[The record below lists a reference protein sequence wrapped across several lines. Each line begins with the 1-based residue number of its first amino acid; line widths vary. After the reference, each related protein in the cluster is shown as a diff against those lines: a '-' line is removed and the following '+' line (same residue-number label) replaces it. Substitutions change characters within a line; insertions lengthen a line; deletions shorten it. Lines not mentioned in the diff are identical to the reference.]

1 MDIALRWS
9 PHSTAQRPHFVIL
22 DVNSSRLQ
30 LCTLTSPKLT
40 AGAPVDYEVL
50 CQRDKLPNY
59 NAFDFSRSD
68 PYVVGLGGFA
78 GEPSVVQLHPDRAR
92 DGDSIA
98 SFPVKAQ
105 RKGNSIA
112 FGGGGALAIGLDRVR
127 NDWGMYVFDVNGPA
141 TPATAEPV
149 RKLGFSEGV
158 TSIKF
163 FHRQPQLALAGVQRQ
178 AIRLHDMREPAAGA
192 GAALQFPTRLVHN
205 IAIDPLDEN
214 YFVSAGPEKEPL
226 VAVWDVRMLRP
237 GAAAAAAAGTSSSAA
252 APAPAQPGSS
262 PGATDGSGPP
272 GPVLEVRYPVDNTH
286 GATIWSLRF
295 SGVRRGCW
303 GVVANSGEVRVYE
316 MAQHSVRPSFGAAPA
331 NPLGGAA
338 WGGARTYTRR
348 SHALAPPVWDQRHRD
363 EGLKVAACDFVGAP
377 GITPTVSMLALHRNR
392 TVSLLKVDNV
402 PRLLNITALDELCL
416 WKTGPQLMRP
426 RNEFDSSAEE
436 LQAMQAKAKVSTEI
450 QADTMVSSTAR
461 LANLN
466 LEGLPEK
473 LAMSAELADNISSG
487 KQHDALL
494 TMNFPNYIP
503 TLPDALQLLSI
514 HRRRCLEGY
523 SLDAHRNKRIVAN
536 DPWLVD
542 MWDTIKRLD
551 DFAAKDGMFEGGIDL
566 AYLGVHA
573 LWTGD
578 FRTRNRLVGRD
589 GFTDADLDAAIAAIV
604 QRKKYPPFDGHATKR
619 PAARQLALAVCGW
632 AFNKEVVRQRCG
644 MLLDEGKHYKA
655 IVRAVMRGHRDVA
668 QDLLKTAIQRKAIAN
683 VGLAAVI
690 ACETVNEEQRELCR
704 WMAEETDDAYLK
716 ALLAYFV
723 AGDWKVVAD
732 MPSLPLVDRVGVALK
747 YVDDERL
754 GSFIETATARAAR
767 SGSVEGVVLTGLTER
782 ATDLFAAFVRRTGD
796 LQTAVLATSLSGPVY
811 AADARARAWRDA
823 HAMRLQAWRAFNE
836 RAALAADA
844 ARRSTA
850 RSGARVGDAPARP
863 VALRCPHCLRV
874 LSANVLRRSAAPAG
888 GGGVHPAHAAAA
900 GAMVLTAVPARGAGG
915 GGGGGDRVP
924 GASSSSSS
932 SQAGGPAARSGLAC
946 PSCGR
951 RMPHCGICGLL
962 LGAPDPRRV
971 APGRAAELLAAEDP
985 LARQALYCMTCEHAF
1000 HGNHA
1005 RDWFARHRMCPV
1017 PDCGCMCGFL
1027 H

>member
-9 PHSTAQRPHFVIL
+9 PLSTPQRPHFVIL
-22 DVNSSRLQ
+22 DANSSRLQ
-30 LCTLTSPKLT
+30 LCTLTTLKLSPS
-40 AGAPVDYEVL
+40 GPVEYKVL
-50 CQRDKLPNY
+50 CQRDKLPNFS
-59 NAFDFSRSD
+59 AFDFSRTD

-163 FHRQPQLALAGVQRQ
+163 FARQPQLALAGVQRQ
-178 AIRLHDMREPAAGA
+178 AIRLHDLRDPAAGAPAA

-205 IAIDPLDEN
+205 IAVDPLDEN
-214 YFVSAGPEKEPL
+214 YFVSGGPEKEPL

-237 GAAAAAAAGTSSSAA
+237 GAPAASSSSAA
-252 APAPAQPGSS
+252 ATPAAAQPSSS
-262 PGATDGSGPP
+262 PAAAAESAGGPP

-331 NPLGGAA
+331 NPLGGAP

-348 SHALAPPVWDQRHRD
+348 SHVLALPVWDQRHPH
-363 EGLKVAACDFVGAP
+363 ESMKVAACDFIAAP

-402 PRLLNITALDELCL
+402 PRMLNITALDEICL
-416 WKTGPQLMRP
+416 WKTGPRLMKP
-426 RNEFDSSAEE
+426 KNEFDTSAEE
-436 LQAMQAKAKVSTEI
+436 LLAIQAKAKISTNI
-450 QADTMVSSTAR
+450 QADGLVSSTAR

-466 LEGLPEK
+466 LEGFTERL
-473 LAMSAELADNISSG
+473 SSSSELADNVSSG
-487 KQHDALL
+487 DRHDALL
-494 TMNFPNYIP
+494 TMNFPNFVP
-503 TLPDALQLLSI
+503 DLPDALQLLSV

-523 SLDAHRNKRIVAN
+523 SLDAHRNQRIVAN

-551 DFAAKDGMFEGGIDL
+551 DFAAKNGMFENGIDL
-566 AYLGVHA
+566 AYLGVYA
-573 LWTGD
+573 IWSGD
-578 FRTRNRLVGRD
+578 FHTRNRLVNRE
-589 GFTDADLDAAIAAIV
+589 GFTAAEFDAAIAAIV
-604 QRKKYPPFDGHATKR
+604 LRKKYPAFDGHKTKR
-619 PAARQLALAVCGW
+619 PDARQLALAVCGW
-632 AFNKEVVRQRCG
+632 SFSKEVVRQRCA
-644 MLLDEGKHYKA
+644 MLLEEGQHYKA
-655 IVRAVMRGHRDVA
+655 IVRAVMRGFRDVA
-668 QDLLKTAIQRKAIAN
+668 QDLLKTAIQRKLIAN

-704 WMAEETDDAYLK
+704 WMSDETDDAYLK

-732 MPSLPLVDRVGVALK
+732 MPSLPLVDRVGIALK

-754 GSFIETATARAAR
+754 GSFLKMTAAGAAR
-767 SGSVEGVVLTGLTER
+767 FGRVEGVVLTGLSER
-782 ATDLFAAFVRRTGD
+782 ATDLFAAFVARTGD
-796 LQTAVLATSLSGPVY
+796 LQTAVLATSLSSPVY
-811 AADARARAWRDA
+811 VADARVRAWRDA
-823 HAMRLQAWRAFNE
+823 HLMQLQAWRAFNE
-836 RAALAADA
+836 RAALLADA

-850 RSGARVGDAPARP
+850 RSGARLGDAPARP
-863 VALRCPHCLRV
+863 VTLRCPHCLRV
-874 LSANVLRRSAAPAG
+874 LPASVLRKSAGPG
-888 GGGVHPAHAAAA
+888 GGGSAAAAASAAAA
-900 GAMVLTAVPARGAGG
+900 GALALARTPARADRPAFQGA
-915 GGGGGDRVP
+915 
-924 GASSSSSS
+924 
-932 SQAGGPAARSGLAC
+932 PAARSGLAC

-962 LGAPDPRRV
+962 LGAPDPRRA
-971 APGRAAELLAAEDP
+971 APGRAAELLAAEDA
-985 LARQALYCMTCEHAF
+985 LARQALYCMTCEHVF
-1000 HGNHA
+1000 HGHHA